1 MKYML
6 NFSCKATLVLTLFML
21 VGTAHSQEILSTRDK
36 APVYIPTDYVESK
49 SYPLLVLLHGYGF
62 DGEVADSIWG
72 FKEILDQYDFI
83 YTTPNGTADPT
94 NSLFWNATVA
104 CCNFYGS
111 TIDDVSFLFKLI
123 ESIKSNYNV
132 DANRIYLVGDSN
144 GGFMAL
150 ELAYRFP
157 HLITAVVSSA
167 GASDFKVRMPLK
179 SGVHALQVQGT
190 NDTSI
195 LYSGGMIG
203 GFTYPGLEA
212 STRKWV
218 KYNQCSE
225 IAKETS
231 YKDLFPTIAGLETE
245 VVTYNIGCL
254 QDGSSEIWSI
264 IGGGHGLGRPVSYS
278 NTLEIMNWLFAKTK
292 SGWPSLYN
300 GIIPPVS
307 LRLGIN
313 NIGSFSERDGIIYTC
328 IRVLENGEKSEIGGS
343 SLFDIAFEISS
354 SLEGKIRVIKSR
366 PFNANNF
373 LTKFYEKPDCSG
385 IFETTTG
392 IYTDIIAAG
401 DSIIETTWSL
411 IDPTNLILKLDIFK
425 VLTAK

>member
-6 NFSCKATLVLTLFML
+6 NFFCKVNLVLTLFML
-21 VGTAHSQEILSTRDK
+21 VSTTNSQEILSTRDK
-36 APVYIPTDYVESK
+36 APVYIPTDYIESK

-62 DGEVADSIWG
+62 DGKVAESIWG

-83 YTTPNGTADPT
+83 YTTPNGTADPN

-111 TIDDVSFLFKLI
+111 TIDDASFLFKLI
-123 ESIKSNYNV
+123 ESIKSDYNI

-157 HLITAVVSSA
+157 HLIAAVVSSA
-167 GASDFKVRMPLK
+167 GASDFKDRMPLK

-203 GFTYPGLEA
+203 GVTYPGLETSA
-212 STRKWV
+212 RKWV

-225 IAKETS
+225 IVKETS
-231 YKDLFPTIAGLETE
+231 YKDLFPAIVGLETE
-245 VVTYNIGCL
+245 VVIYNTGCL

-264 IGGGHGLGRPVSYS
+264 MGGGHGLGRPVSSS
-278 NTLEIMNWLFAKTK
+278 NTLEIMDWLFAKTK

-300 GIIPPVS
+300 GIIPSVN

-313 NIGSFSERDGIIYTC
+313 NIGNFSERDRIIYTC
-328 IRVLENGEKSEIGGS
+328 IRVLKNGEKSKISDS
-343 SLFDIAFEISS
+343 SRFDIAFEISS
-354 SLEGKIRVIKSR
+354 SSEREIQVIKSR
-366 PFNANNF
+366 PFNTNNL
-373 LTKFYEKPDCSG
+373 LTKFYEEPDCSG
-385 IFETTTG
+385 IFEMTTG
-392 IYTDIIAAG
+392 VYTDTILVG
-401 DSIIETTWSL
+401 DSALETTWSL
-411 IDPTNLILKLDIFK
+411 IDPVNLILKLDSFK
-425 VLTAK
+425 ELTAK

>member
-1 MKYML
+1 MNTKQL
-6 NFSCKATLVLTLFML
+6 QTATIPFFLLVML
-21 VGTAHSQEILSTRDK
+21 VSTAHSQENSSARDK

-72 FKEILDQYDFI
+72 FKEILNKYDFI

-94 NSLFWNATVA
+94 SSLFWNATAA

-123 ESIKSNYNV
+123 ESIKSNYNI

-150 ELAYRFP
+150 EFAYRFP
-157 HLITAVVSSA
+157 RLITAVVSSA
-167 GASDFKVRMPLK
+167 GASDFKIRAPLK
-179 SGVHALQVQGT
+179 SGVHALQIQGT
-190 NDTSI
+190 NDSSI

-203 GFTYPGLEA
+203 GVTYPGLEA
-212 STRKWV
+212 STRQWV
-218 KYNQCSE
+218 KYNECSE
-225 IAKETS
+225 IAKEVS
-231 YKDLFPTIAGLETE
+231 YKDLFSTIAGIETE

-254 QDGSSEIWSI
+254 PDGSSEIWSI
-264 IGGGHGLGRPVSYS
+264 VGGGHGLGRPVSSS
-278 NTLEIMNWLFAKTK
+278 NTLEIMNWLFTKNK

-313 NIGSFSERDGIIYTC
+313 NIGSFSERDRTIYTC
-328 IRVLENGEKSEIGGS
+328 IRVLENGEESRISGS
-343 SLFDIAFEISS
+343 SRFDIAFEISS
-354 SLEGKIRVIKSR
+354 SSEREIRVIKSR
-366 PFNANNF
+366 PFNINNF

-392 IYTDIIAAG
+392 VYTDIIQT
-401 DSIIETTWSL
+401 DTSVLETTWSL
-411 IDPTNLILKLDIFK
+411 IDPTNLILRLDSFK
-425 VLTAK
+425 ELTAN

>member
-21 VGTAHSQEILSTRDK
+21 VGTAYSQEILSTRDK

-111 TIDDVSFLFKLI
+111 TVDDVSFLFNLI

-245 VVTYNIGCL
+245 VVKYNTGCL

-264 IGGGHGLGRPVSYS
+264 MGGGHGLGRPVSSS
-278 NTLEIMNWLFAKTK
+278 NTLEIMDWLFAKTK
-292 SGWPSLYN
+292 SGWPSVYN

-328 IRVLENGEKSEIGGS
+328 LRVFTDGLPGSVGGISE
-343 SLFDIAFEISS
+343 FDIGLRVVSLSEATVQISKFR
-354 SLEGKIRVIKSR
+354 E
-366 PFNANNF
+366 FNAIGALNENAQ
-373 LTKFYEKPDCSG
+373 TPDCSG

-392 IYTDIIAAG
+392 IYTDIIVAG
-401 DSIIETTWSL
+401 DSVLDTTWSL
-411 IDPTNLILKLDIFK
+411 IDPTNLILKLSSYQE
-425 VLTAK
+425 LTAN

>member
-1 MKYML
+1 ML
-6 NFSCKATLVLTLFML
+6 NLLCKATLALILFVLVST
-21 VGTAHSQEILSTRDK
+21 THSQEFLSARDK
-36 APVYIPTDYVESK
+36 APVYIPTDYIESK

-72 FKEILDQYDFI
+72 FKQLLDQYDFI
-83 YTTPNGTADPT
+83 YTAPNGTADPT
-94 NSLFWNATVA
+94 SSLFWNATVA

-111 TIDDVSFLFKLI
+111 TVDDASFLFKLI

-150 ELAYRFP
+150 EFAYRFP
-157 HLITAVVSSA
+157 HLITAVVSSG
-167 GASDFKVRMPLK
+167 GASDLKVRGPLR

-195 LYSGGMIG
+195 LYSGGMIA

-212 STRKWV
+212 STRSWF

-225 IAKETS
+225 AAKETS
-231 YKDLFPTIAGLETE
+231 YKDLFPTIRGLETE

-254 QDGSSEIWSI
+254 QDGSSEMWSI
-264 IGGGHGLGRPVSYS
+264 MGGGHGLGRPVSSS
-278 NTLEIMNWLFAKTK
+278 NTFEIMDWLFAKTK

-300 GIIPPVS
+300 GIIPPAN

-313 NIGSFSERDGIIYTC
+313 NIGSFSERDQSIYTC
-328 IRVLENGEKSEIGGS
+328 IRVLVNGAKNEINGS
-343 SLFDIAFEISS
+343 NRFDIVFEIPS
-354 SLEGKIRVIKSR
+354 SLEKGIRVIKSR
-366 PFNANNF
+366 PFNANNS
-373 LTKFYEKPDCSG
+373 LTKFYERPDCSG
-385 IFETTTG
+385 TFEMTTG
-392 IYTDIIAAG
+392 IYTDIILAG
-401 DSIIETTWSL
+401 DSVFETTWSL
-411 IDPTNLILKLDIFK
+411 IDPQNLILKLDSFK
-425 VLTAK
+425 ELTAN

>member
-1 MKYML
+1 MNIKQLLNAIILFFLLVML
-6 NFSCKATLVLTLFML
+6 ISTT
-21 VGTAHSQEILSTRDK
+21 HSQEILSTRGK
-36 APVYIPTDYVESK
+36 APVYIPSDYVESK

-62 DGEVADSIWG
+62 DGEVAESIWG

-94 NSLFWNATVA
+94 NSLFWNATAA

-111 TIDDVSFLFKLI
+111 TIDDASFLFNLI

-132 DANRIYLVGDSN
+132 DANRVYLVGDSN

-150 ELAYRFP
+150 EFAYRFP
-157 HLITAVVSSA
+157 HLIAAVVSSA
-167 GASDFKVRMPLK
+167 GASDFKMRVPLK
-179 SGVHALQVQGT
+179 SGVHALQIQGT

-195 LYSGGMIG
+195 LYSGGVIG
-203 GFTYPGLEA
+203 GVKYPGLED
-212 STRKWV
+212 STRQWV

-225 IAKETS
+225 IAKEAS
-231 YKDLFPTIAGLETE
+231 YKDLFPKIKGPETE

-264 IGGGHGLGRPVSYS
+264 LGGGHGLGRPVSPS
-278 NTLEIMNWLFAKTK
+278 NTLEIFDWLFAKNK

-300 GIIPPVS
+300 GVIPPVN

-313 NIGSFSERDGIIYTC
+313 NIGIFSEQDRVIYTC
-328 IRVLENGEKSEIGGS
+328 IRVLENGEKSSIKDS
-343 SLFDIAFEISS
+343 SHFDIAFEIFSS
-354 SLEGKIRVIKSR
+354 SEEKIRVIKSR

-392 IYTDIIAAG
+392 VYTDIIQTNT
-401 DSIIETTWSL
+401 SVLETTWSL
-411 IDPTNLILKLDIFK
+411 IDPTNLILKLDSFK
-425 VLTAK
+425 ELIAN

>member
-1 MKYML
+1 MKSML
-6 NFSCKATLVLTLFML
+6 NFFYRATLVLTLFIL
-21 VGTAHSQEILSTRDK
+21 VSTAHSQEIFPTRDK

-62 DGEVADSIWG
+62 DGEVAESIWG
-72 FKEILDQYDFI
+72 FKKILDQYDFI

-94 NSLFWNATVA
+94 NSLFWNATTA

-111 TIDDVSFLFKLI
+111 TIDDTSFLFRLI
-123 ESIKSNYNV
+123 ESIKNIYSI

-167 GASDFKVRMPLK
+167 GASDFKIRAPLK

-195 LYSGGMIG
+195 LYSGGIIG
-203 GFTYPGLEA
+203 GVTYPGLEA
-212 STRKWV
+212 STRQWV

-225 IAKETS
+225 IAKEAS
-231 YKDLFPTIAGLETE
+231 YKDLFPTITGLETE
-245 VVTYNIGCL
+245 VVTYNIDCL

-264 IGGGHGLGRPVSYS
+264 MGGGHGLGRPVSSS
-278 NTLEIMNWLFAKTK
+278 NTLEIMDWLFAKTK

-300 GIIPPVS
+300 GIIPPVN

-313 NIGSFSERDGIIYTC
+313 NIGSFSERDRIIYTC
-328 IRVLENGEKSEIGGS
+328 IKAIENGEESSINGS
-343 SLFDIAFEISS
+343 SRFDIAFEISS
-354 SLEGKIRVIKSR
+354 LSEEKIRVIKSR
-366 PFNANNF
+366 PFNANDF
-373 LTKFYEKPDCSG
+373 LTKSYEKPDCSG
-385 IFETTTG
+385 SFDMATG
-392 IYTDIIAAG
+392 IYSDALFLGSDVFQVVFEIIDTAAL
-401 DSIIETTWSL
+401 E
-411 IDPTNLILKLDIFK
+411 LKLKSIEIIS
-425 VLTAK
+425 AP